1 MSYTF
6 VKQNLQGKSIIKVIG
21 VGGGGSNAVNH
32 MFNRG
37 IKDVEFV
44 VCNTDA
50 QALNASPIPNKLQIG
65 IALTEGLGAGANPER
80 GREAALESKEE
91 IRELL
96 SNYTKM
102 VFITAGMGGGTGTGA
117 APVIAQIARDLD
129 ILTVGIVTAPFSFEG
144 RKKIEQANKGIEEL
158 RKYCDTV
165 LVISNDKLREM
176 FGQFPMSQAYAQAD
190 NILTTAAKSIAEIIT
205 VQAHVNVDFEDVK
218 TVMRNSGT
226 AVMGSAKAEGDDR
239 AIRAIEEALMS
250 PLLNNRDIRGAK
262 KILISIMSSDKA
274 EMTMDEFAIITDY
287 VIGKSGEASEVIY
300 GTGIDSTLGDSIRVT
315 VIATGF
321 SVEDGGIYP
330 INQPQRTE
338 TEKKIVHDLETGK
351 QEVQEITIPETPT
364 NSIKTTESLEE
375 TPKEEK
381 REFILEPI
389 VSNVNNTITEKPT
402 EKEPEKVIY
411 DFNNPEKVKTITENK
426 KIGQEEEQLSEMEL
440 KKLHIQ
446 KLQKERVEK
455 LKNYSTSYIE
465 NSDDIKKKT
474 EIPSFI
480 RKGIQLDEKQHSS
493 DKQMSKYSLDEDG
506 QIISNNKFFD
516 EKPD

>member
-32 MFNRG
+32 MFSRG

-44 VCNTDA
+44 VCNTDV

-65 IALTEGLGAGANPER
+65 AALTEGLGAGANPDK

-144 RKKIEQANKGIEEL
+144 TKKIEQAKKGIEEL

-176 FGQFPMSQAYAQAD
+176 YGKLPMSQAYAQAD

-205 VQAHVNVDFEDVK
+205 VQSHVNVDFEDVK

-226 AVMGSAKAEGDDR
+226 AVMGSAKAEGEDR
-239 AIRAIEEALMS
+239 ALRAVEEALMS

-274 EMTMDEFAIITDY
+274 EMTMDEFATITDY
-287 VIGKSGEASEVIY
+287 VVGKAGEASEVIY

-330 INQPQRTE
+330 IAKSE
-338 TEKKIVHDLETGK
+338 SEKKIIHDLETGK
-351 QEVQEITIPETPT
+351 REVKDMDPVEPVKPVTM
-364 NSIKTTESLEE
+364 LEE
-375 TPKEEK
+375 TAKEEK
-381 REFILEPI
+381 REFVLEPI
-389 VSNVNNTITEKPT
+389 VSNTNNVTPETPL

-411 DFNNPEKVKTITENK
+411 DFNNPQKVKTITDSK
-426 KIGQEEEQLSEMEL
+426 KTGNEDEQLSELEL
-440 KKLHIQ
+440 KKIQIQ
-446 KLQKERVEK
+446 KLQRERIEK
-455 LKNYSTSYIE
+455 LKNYSTSYSE
-465 NSDDIKKKT
+465 SSDDIKKRT

-480 RKGIQLDEKQHSS
+480 RKGIRLDEKQHSS

>member
-144 RKKIEQANKGIEEL
+144 KKKIEQANRGIEEL

-176 FGQFPMSQAYAQAD
+176 FGSLAMSQAYAQAD

-226 AVMGSAKAEGDDR
+226 AVMGSSKAEGEDR

-274 EMTMDEFAIITDY
+274 EMTMDEFSLITNY
-287 VIGKSGEASEVIY
+287 VIEKSGEASEVIY

-330 INQPQRTE
+330 IQPNVE
-338 TEKKIVHDLETGK
+338 VEKKIVHDLETGK
-351 QEVQEITIPETPT
+351 QEIKEITSVEPKIVTPLKPLET
-364 NSIKTTESLEE
+364 LEE
-375 TPKEEK
+375 PLKEEK
-381 REFILEPI
+381 REFLLEPI
-389 VSNVNNTITEKPT
+389 VSNANNIIVETPP

-411 DFNNPEKVKTITENK
+411 DFNNPEKTK
-426 KIGQEEEQLSEMEL
+426 KITDSKKAGQDEEQLSELEL
-440 KKLHIQ
+440 KVLQIQ

-455 LKNYSTSYIE
+455 LKNISTSYIE
-465 NSDDIKKKT
+465 NSDDIKKRT
-474 EIPSFI
+474 EVPSFI
-480 RKGIQLDEKQHSS
+480 RKGIQLDENSHSS
-493 DKQMSKYSLDEDG
+493 DKHLSKYSLDEDG

>member
-37 IKDVEFV
+37 IKDVEFI

-50 QALNASPIPNKLQIG
+50 QALNASPVPNKLQIG

-80 GREAALESKEE
+80 GREAAIESKED

-96 SNYTKM
+96 SSHTKM

-144 RKKIEQANKGIEEL
+144 KKKIEQANKGIEEL

-176 FGQFPMSQAYAQAD
+176 FGSMTMSAAYAQAD
-190 NILTTAAKSIAEIIT
+190 NVLTTAAKSIAELIT

-226 AVMGSAKAEGDDR
+226 AVMGSAKAEGENR
-239 AIRAIEEALMS
+239 ALKAIEEALMS
-250 PLLNNRDIRGAK
+250 PLLNNRDIKGAR
-262 KILISIMSSDKA
+262 KILLSIMSSDKA
-274 EMTMDEFAIITDY
+274 ELQMDEFAIITDY
-287 VIGKSGEASEVIY
+287 VTEKAGEASEFIW
-300 GTGIDSTLGDSIRVT
+300 GTGIDSTLGDAIRVT
-315 VIATGF
+315 VVATGF

-330 INQPQRTE
+330 I
-338 TEKKIVHDLETGK
+338 EKKIVHDLETGK
-351 QEVQEITIPETPT
+351 QIQVQEATIEPT
-364 NSIKTTESLEE
+364 VKQDIQPTTQGQ
-375 TPKEEK
+375 PKEEV
-381 REFILEPI
+381 REFILEPVVTNKSKAI
-389 VSNVNNTITEKPT
+389 ENPPHTEK
-402 EKEPEKVIY
+402 KVEKVVY
-411 DFNNPEKVKTITENK
+411 DLNNPDKVKTVNEDFAPL
-426 KIGQEEEQLSEMEL
+426 EEEVKLSEMEL
-440 KKLHIQ
+440 KR
-446 KLQKERVEK
+446 LQI
-455 LKNYSTSYIE
+455 LKNKQKREEILKSLSTSYTE
-465 NSDDIKKKT
+465 NNDDFKTKNDVPAYLRRGIK
-474 EIPSFI
+474 
-480 RKGIQLDEKQHSS
+480 LDENRHSS
-493 DKQMSKYSLDEDG
+493 ENKMSKFSLDEDG
-506 QIISNNKFFD
+506 QILKNNKFFD
-516 EKPD
+516 DKPD